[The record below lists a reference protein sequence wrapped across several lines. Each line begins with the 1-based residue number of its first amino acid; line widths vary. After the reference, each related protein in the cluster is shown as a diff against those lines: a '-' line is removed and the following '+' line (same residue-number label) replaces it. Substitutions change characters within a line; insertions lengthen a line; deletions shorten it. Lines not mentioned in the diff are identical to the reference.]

1 MFSLRKGNIMCTICI
16 CGGGS
21 LGHVIAGWLSARN
34 HAQVNILTNRPEKWN
49 HEIKVYTPEGVA
61 LEGTI
66 SKISNMPEDVVAMAD
81 VILLCLP
88 GFLIKKELEKI
99 KQFLPPHAFV
109 GSVFS
114 STGFFFEAQKLLNGN
129 QPLWGFQRVPFI
141 SRVEE
146 YGKSAH
152 LLGYKSAHNI
162 AVESVTDEE
171 KANFALLMQEWFERP
186 VNLLKNY
193 YEASLTNSN
202 PLLHTSRLYTMF
214 GGENESKVYPRMQ
227 LFYEE
232 WTEEAAEL
240 YIKMDEEFFRLLK
253 KLPVTEGFL
262 PTALDYYESYDA
274 KSLAVK
280 LSSIEGFKGITSP
293 MVKVDE
299 GWIADFSSRYF
310 TEDFPYGL
318 KYIWQLAHQND
329 ISCPNIDKVYA
340 WGLRKIEKQL

>member
-1 MFSLRKGNIMCTICI
+1 MYTVCI

-34 HAQVNILTNRPEKWN
+34 HATVNILTSRPQEWN
-49 HEIKVYTPEGVA
+49 HEITVDTPEGTA
-61 LEGTI
+61 LEGKIT
-66 SKISNMPEDVVAMAD
+66 KISNLPKDVVPMAD
-81 VILLCLP
+81 VVLLCLP
-88 GFLIKKELEKI
+88 GFLIKGELEKL
-99 KQFLPPHAFV
+99 KPHLSPKVFV

-114 STGFFFEAQKLLNGN
+114 STGFFFEAQKVLSDK

-146 YGKSAH
+146 YGKSAN
-152 LLGYKSAHNI
+152 LLGYKNSHNI
-162 AVESVTDEE
+162 AVESVSDKE
-171 KANFALLMQEWFERP
+171 KVSFASLMQEWFERP

-214 GGENESKVYPRMQ
+214 GGENEGKVYSRMQ

-232 WTEEAAEL
+232 WTEEAASL

-253 KLPVTEGFL
+253 VLPVTEGYL
-262 PTALDYYESYDA
+262 PTALDYYDSYDA
-274 KSLAVK
+274 KSLAEK
-280 LSSIEGFKGITSP
+280 LSSIKGFKGITSP
-293 MVKVDE
+293 MVKVDN
-299 GWIADFSSRYF
+299 GWVPDFSSRYF

-318 KYIWQLAHQND
+318 KYIWQLAHKEG

-340 WGLRKIEKQL
+340 WGMCKIEK

>member
-1 MFSLRKGNIMCTICI
+1 MKIITI

-34 HAQVNILTNRPEKWN
+34 HATVNILTNRPEKWW
-49 HEIKVYTPEGVA
+49 HEIKIDTPEGTILKGKIA
-61 LEGTI
+61 TI
-66 SKISNMPEDVVAMAD
+66 SNQPESVIPMSDVV
-81 VILLCLP
+81 LLCVP
-88 GFLIKKELEKI
+88 GFMIRKELEKMR
-99 KQFLPPHAFV
+99 PHLAPHTFV

-114 STGFFFEAQKLLNGN
+114 STGFFFEAKKILTEN

-152 LLGYKSAHNI
+152 LLGYKREYNI
-162 AVESVTDEE
+162 AVENILEE
-171 KANFALLMQEWFERP
+171 DKKYFVSLVQEWFERP

-202 PLLHTSRLYTMF
+202 PLLHTARLYTMF
-214 GGENESKVYPRMQ
+214 GGDNEEKVYSRMQ

-232 WTEEAAEL
+232 WTEAAADL

-253 KLPVTEGFL
+253 TLPVSEDYL
-262 PTALDYYESYDA
+262 PTALEYYESYDA
-274 KSLAVK
+274 KSLAEK
-280 LSSIEGFKGITSP
+280 LSSIQGFKGITSP
-293 MVKVDE
+293 MIETQD
-299 GWIADFSSRYF
+299 GWVADFSSRYF

-318 KYIWQLAHQND
+318 KYIWQLAHEKG
-329 ISCPNIDKVYA
+329 ISCPNIDLVYE
-340 WGLRKIEKQL
+340 WGMSKISK

>member
-1 MFSLRKGNIMCTICI
+1 MKKICI

-21 LGHVIAGWLSARN
+21 LGHVVAGWLSSRK
-34 HAQVNILTNRPEKWN
+34 HANVNILTNHPEKWN
-49 HEIKVYTPEGVA
+49 QNIVIGTPEGSQ
-61 LEGTI
+61 LYGE
-66 SKISNMPEDVVAMAD
+66 ISNISNNPADVIPSSD

-88 GFLIKKELEKI
+88 GFLIKKELIRI
-99 KQFLPPHAFV
+99 KPFISNRAFI

-114 STGFFFEAQKLLNGN
+114 STGFFFEAKEIFDEK

-141 SRVEE
+141 SRVNE

-152 LLGYKSAHNI
+152 LLGFKDEYKI
-162 AVESVTDEE
+162 AIENVSDEDQR
-171 KANFALLMQEWFERP
+171 AFVSIIQEWFERP
-186 VNLLKNY
+186 VRLLKNY

-214 GGENESKVYPRMQ
+214 GGENEGKIYTRIP

-232 WTEEAAEL
+232 WTEAAAEL

-253 KLPVTEGFL
+253 VLPVSEGFL

-274 KSLAVK
+274 KSLAAK
-280 LSSIEGFKGITSP
+280 LSSIQGFKGIASP
-293 MVKVDE
+293 VIQTH
-299 GWIADFSSRYF
+299 GGYLPDFESRYF

-318 KYIWQLAHQND
+318 KYIWQLAHENN
-329 ISCPNIDKVYA
+329 IFCPNIDLVYE
-340 WGLRKIEKQL
+340 WGMSKISNSTIWHN